1 MIVTFRLIR
10 GIIYIRHPSK
20 RCFSVKEENMNN
32 LKIKRLL
39 ATGILSLTLTGCVTP
54 QASAA
59 EMPNN
64 NVVTKQQDFTTN
76 LVHNAKLNSN
86 TNKMKETIMKIFHRV
101 NKTPYVFS
109 GSSIYGWDCSGMV
122 VWTYKQFGIELPHS
136 ANKQAHIGKRVSIPK
151 LGDIVVFAYNGSTNF
166 YHSGIYIGKGKI
178 VNSNSYFRTTVI
190 EPLTD
195 YKNSQIRFVRIVPTV

>member
-1 MIVTFRLIR
+1 
-10 GIIYIRHPSK
+10 
-20 RCFSVKEENMNN
+20 MNN

-64 NVVTKQQDFTTN
+64 NVVTKQKNFTTD
-76 LVHNAKLNSN
+76 LVHTAKLNKN
-86 TNKMKETIMKIFHRV
+86 TAKMQQVLMKIFHRV

-109 GSSIYGWDCSGMV
+109 GSSLYGWDCSGMV

-136 ANKQAHIGKRVSIPK
+136 ANKQAHIGKRVSNPK
-151 LGDIVVFAYNGSTNF
+151 LGDIVVFAYSGSTNF

-178 VNSNSYFRTTVI
+178 VNANSYFRTTVI
-190 EPLTD
+190 EPLSD
-195 YKNSQIRFVRIVPTV
+195 YKNSQIRFVRIVPTI

>member
-1 MIVTFRLIR
+1 
-10 GIIYIRHPSK
+10 
-20 RCFSVKEENMNN
+20 MNN

-39 ATGILSLTLTGCVTP
+39 ATGILSLMLTGCVTP
-54 QASAA
+54 KASAA

-64 NVVTKQQDFTTN
+64 IITKQNNFTID
-76 LVHNAKLNSN
+76 LVHTAKLNKN
-86 TNKMKETIMKIFHRV
+86 TTKMQQVLMKIFHRV

-109 GSSIYGWDCSGMV
+109 GSNPYGWDCSGMV

-136 ANKQAHIGKRVSIPK
+136 ANKQAHIGKRVSNPK

-178 VNSNSYFRTTVI
+178 VNANSYFRTTVI
-190 EPLTD
+190 EPLSD
-195 YKNSQIRFVRIVPTV
+195 YKNSQIRFVRVVPTI

>member
-1 MIVTFRLIR
+1 
-10 GIIYIRHPSK
+10 
-20 RCFSVKEENMNN
+20 MNN

>member
-1 MIVTFRLIR
+1 
-10 GIIYIRHPSK
+10 
-20 RCFSVKEENMNN
+20 MNN

-54 QASAA
+54 QANAI
-59 EMPNN
+59 EMPKTK
-64 NVVTKQQDFTTN
+64 VVAKELPKTKSILNDMIHT
-76 LVHNAKLNSN
+76 AKLNKN
-86 TNKMKETIMKIFHRV
+86 TAKMKETITKIFHRV

-136 ANKQAHIGKRVSIPK
+136 ANKQAHIGKRVSVPK
-151 LGDIVVFAYNGSTNF
+151 FGDIVVFAYKGSTNF

-178 VNSNSYFRTTVI
+178 VNSNRYYGTTVI

-195 YKNSQIRFVRIVPTV
+195 YKNSQIRFVRIVKTI

>member
-1 MIVTFRLIR
+1 
-10 GIIYIRHPSK
+10 
-20 RCFSVKEENMNN
+20 MNN

-59 EMPNN
+59 EMPSNTI
-64 NVVTKQQDFTTN
+64 VTKQNNFTTD
-76 LVHNAKLNSN
+76 LVHTAKLNKN
-86 TNKMKETIMKIFHRV
+86 TAKMQQVLMKIFHRV
-101 NKTPYVFS
+101 NKTPYIFS
-109 GSSIYGWDCSGMV
+109 GSSPYGWDCSGMV
-122 VWTYKQFGIELPHS
+122 VWTYEQFGIELPHS
-136 ANKQAHIGKRVSIPK
+136 ANKQAHVGKRVSSPK

-178 VNSNSYFRTTVI
+178 VNANSYFRTTVI

-195 YKNSQIRFVRIVPTV
+195 YRNSQIRFVRIVPTI

>member
-1 MIVTFRLIR
+1 
-10 GIIYIRHPSK
+10 
-20 RCFSVKEENMNN
+20 MNN

-64 NVVTKQQDFTTN
+64 NVVIKQHDFTID
-76 LVHNAKLNSN
+76 LVHTAKINNN
-86 TNKMKETIMKIFHRV
+86 TNKMKETLMKIFHRV

-109 GSSIYGWDCSGMV
+109 GSTLYGWDCSGMV

-136 ANKQAHIGKRVSIPK
+136 ANKQAHVGKRVYSPK
-151 LGDIVVFAYNGSTNF
+151 LGDIVVFAYSGSTNF

-178 VNSNSYFRTTVI
+178 VNANSYFRTTVI

-195 YKNSQIRFVRIVPTV
+195 YKNSQIRFIRIVPTT

>member
-1 MIVTFRLIR
+1 
-10 GIIYIRHPSK
+10 
-20 RCFSVKEENMNN
+20 MNN

-64 NVVTKQQDFTTN
+64 TIVTKQNNFTTD
-76 LVHNAKLNSN
+76 LVHTAKLNKN
-86 TNKMKETIMKIFHRV
+86 TAKMQQVLMKIFHRV
-101 NKTPYVFS
+101 NKTPYIFS
-109 GSSIYGWDCSGMV
+109 GSSPYGWDCSGMV
-122 VWTYKQFGIELPHS
+122 VWTYEQFGIELPHS
-136 ANKQAHIGKRVSIPK
+136 ANKQAHVGKRVSSPK

-178 VNSNSYFRTTVI
+178 VNANSYFRTTVI

-195 YKNSQIRFVRIVPTV
+195 YRNSQIRFVRIVPTI

>member
-1 MIVTFRLIR
+1 
-10 GIIYIRHPSK
+10 
-20 RCFSVKEENMNN
+20 MNN

-64 NVVTKQQDFTTN
+64 NVVIKQQNFTTD
-76 LVHNAKLNSN
+76 LVHTAKLNKN
-86 TNKMKETIMKIFHRV
+86 TAKMQQVLMKIFHRV

-109 GSSIYGWDCSGMV
+109 GSSLYGWDCSGMV

-136 ANKQAHIGKRVSIPK
+136 ANKQAHIGKRVSNPK
-151 LGDIVVFAYNGSTNF
+151 LGDIVVFAYSGSTNF

-178 VNSNSYFRTTVI
+178 VNANSYFRTTVI
-190 EPLTD
+190 EPLSD
-195 YKNSQIRFVRIVPTV
+195 YKNSQIRFVRIVPTI

>member
-1 MIVTFRLIR
+1 
-10 GIIYIRHPSK
+10 
-20 RCFSVKEENMNN
+20 MNN

-54 QASAA
+54 QASAS
-59 EMPNN
+59 EMPPTK
-64 NVVTKQQDFTTN
+64 VTTAKLINSKNITTD
-76 LVHNAKLNSN
+76 LVHTAKLNNN
-86 TNKMKETIMKIFHRV
+86 TAKMKETLIKIFHRV

-109 GSSIYGWDCSGMV
+109 GSTPYGWDCSGMV

-136 ANKQAHIGKRVSIPK
+136 ANKQAHVGKRVSNPK

-178 VNSNSYFRTTVI
+178 VNSNSYYGTTVI
-190 EPLTD
+190 EYLSD
-195 YKNSQIRFVRIVPTV
+195 YSNSQIRFVRIVKTT

>member
-1 MIVTFRLIR
+1 
-10 GIIYIRHPSK
+10 
-20 RCFSVKEENMNN
+20 MNN

-64 NVVTKQQDFTTN
+64 NVVTKQHDFTTD
-76 LVHNAKLNSN
+76 LVHTAKLNNN
-86 TNKMKETIMKIFHRV
+86 TYKMKETIMKIFHRV

-136 ANKQAHIGKRVSIPK
+136 ANKQAHVGKRVSNPK

-190 EPLTD
+190 EPLSD
-195 YKNSQIRFVRIVPTV
+195 YKNSQIRFVRIVPTI